1 MSEVVISVRDNGPL
15 MVKGGAIVEDG
26 EGNRWEVKETAFLCR
41 CGQSAKKPFCDAA
54 HKACGFESAPRVG

>member
-26 EGNRWEVKETAFLCR
+26 EGKRWEVKETTFLCR
-41 CGQSAKKPFCDAA
+41 CGQSANKPFCDAA
-54 HKACGFESAPRVG
+54 HKGCGFESAPRVG